1 VAWYTGRLSGA
12 WTRILR
18 VGGATMSSILFA
30 AKVYL
35 IGAVI
40 SFGVA
45 GLIKLLY
52 VLVHRSNDK
61 GAPGGENI

>member
-1 VAWYTGRLSGA
+1 MT
-12 WTRILR
+12 
-18 VGGATMSSILFA
+18 SILFA

-35 IGAVI
+35 IGAAI

-45 GLIKLLY
+45 GLIKILY

-61 GAPGGENI
+61 NAPGGEGI

>member
-1 VAWYTGRLSGA
+1 
-12 WTRILR
+12 
-18 VGGATMSSILFA
+18 MSSILFA